1 MYGDTSALH
10 KENENVIYICNHQC
24 TGNCTSDFLRNYWN
38 MIVCLCVCESLCFSP
53 QLSIFLPVK
62 YDIWIHELYFLLGN
76 INYMLISDIII
87 IITDL
92 CHLFYVNNTVYQLHA
107 ATFCWNLLILY
118 IFCSWLG
125 GCQHCGRTSRIYWQ
139 YPICSKGWSQVFP
152 AIRLLF
158 PPGKEN
164 VPLDKLTQDPSSVH
178 IAVDIISSA
187 DI

>member
-1 MYGDTSALH
+1 MVIHPHFIKKMKMLYTSVIINAQVIALQIFFAII
-10 KENENVIYICNHQC
+10 EIWL
-24 TGNCTSDFLRNYWN
+24 F
-38 MIVCLCVCESLCFSP
+38 VCVWKCVFFSP
-53 QLSIFLPVK
+53 IVNFPSSKVWYMDSWTVFFVRKYKLYADKWHNHYYNRSLSFI
-62 YDIWIHELYFLLGN
+62 
-76 INYMLISDIII
+76 
-87 IITDL
+87 L
-92 CHLFYVNNTVYQLHA
+92 CEHTVYQLHA

-164 VPLDKLTQDPSSVH
+164 VPLDKLAQDPSSVH

>member
-1 MYGDTSALH
+1 MYGDTSALY

-38 MIVCLCVCESLCFSP
+38 MIVCFCVCESVCFSP

-92 CHLFYVNNTVYQLHA
+92 CHLFYVNILFINYMQLH
-107 ATFCWNLLILY
+107 FVE
-118 IFCSWLG
+118 
-125 GCQHCGRTSRIYWQ
+125 IYW
-139 YPICSKGWSQVFP
+139 YFISF
-152 AIRLLF
+152 
-158 PPGKEN
+158 
-164 VPLDKLTQDPSSVH
+164 
-178 IAVDIISSA
+178 AVDWVVANIVAAPQGSIGSIRYVLK
-187 DI
+187 DGLKFFPLYGFYFRQVKKMFH